1 MPGSE
6 NRKKGK
12 LVIFSAPSGSGKTT
26 LIRYVTAHLP
36 GLSFSVSA
44 TSRLPRPGE
53 KDGLDYHFISVKE
66 FRQKIKE
73 NAFVEWE
80 EVYKNQFYGSL
91 RSEVEKIRERG
102 DSVAFDVDVKGGL
115 SIKKLYGDEALA
127 VFVRPPSIAV
137 LEARLR
143 HRSTES
149 EESIRQRLDRAAY
162 ELTFEK
168 YFDKVL
174 VNDNLEK
181 SRREALKIVR
191 DFIEKD

>member
-1 MPGSE
+1 MP
-6 NRKKGK
+6 NPKNHKNGK
-12 LVIFSAPSGSGKTT
+12 LIIFSAPSGSGKTT
-26 LIRYVTAHLP
+26 LLRYVMTHVP
-36 GLSFSVSA
+36 QLSFSVSA
-44 TSRLPRPGE
+44 TSRPPRPGE
-53 KDGLDYHFISVKE
+53 KNGLDYYFISVEE

-73 NAFVEWE
+73 GAFVEWE
-80 EVYKNQFYGSL
+80 EVYENQFYGSL

-102 DSVAFDVDVKGGL
+102 DSVAFDLDVKGGIN
-115 SIKKLYGDEALA
+115 IKKRYGDEALA

-137 LEARLR
+137 LDARLR

-149 EESIRQRLDRAAY
+149 VESIRQRLDRAAY

-174 VNDNLEK
+174 VNDDLEK
-181 SRREALKIVR
+181 SRRDALEVVR

>member
-1 MPGSE
+1 MTGSE
-6 NRKKGK
+6 NHKKGK
-12 LVIFSAPSGSGKTT
+12 LIIFSAPSGSGKTT
-26 LIRYVTAHLP
+26 LIRYVIAHLP
-36 GLSFSVSA
+36 RLSFSVSA

-53 KDGLDYHFISVKE
+53 KDGLDYHFISVQE

-80 EVYKNQFYGSL
+80 EVYENQFYGSL
-91 RSEVEKIRERG
+91 RDEVEKIRERG
-102 DSVAFDVDVKGGL
+102 DSVAFDLDVKGGIN
-115 SIKKLYGDEALA
+115 IKKLYGDEALA

-149 EESIRQRLDRAAY
+149 EESIRQRLERAAY

-181 SRREALKIVR
+181 SRKEALEIVS